1 MRGPLDFDL
10 EDEGE
15 RWREVGRRL
24 GKLGGW
30 TGWLIV
36 LVIVGLWLASG
47 FFTVGQSE
55 VGLVKRFGEFTRQ
68 VGPGLHYRLPS
79 PIESVVIVDQL
90 SVRTE
95 EIGFR
100 SRAGVPSVAFPAQ
113 EQEALMITGDFN
125 IIRAEMVVQYDVKDP
140 KRFAFEVEDYR
151 TVIREASQAIL
162 REQMA
167 LSTVDEALT
176 EKREEIAQSIREELQ
191 KLIDRYGLGVRIINV
206 RLQEVQP
213 PSREVEAAFDDVNSA
228 LQDKERTIFEAQR
241 YANEQIPRA
250 EGLAQKI
257 LNEAEAYKQSRILE
271 AQGAAARFL
280 SILESYYLG
289 ETVTAA
295 RLYIE
300 TMEEILPGMR
310 KVILSTE
317 GSGLVSL
324 LDLERLLQERP
335 MMEGGEGR

>member
-15 RWREVGRRL
+15 RWQDLGRRL
-24 GKLGGW
+24 GRLGGW

-47 FFTVGQSE
+47 IYTVGPSE
-55 VGLVKRFGEFTRQ
+55 VGLVKRFGKFTRQ

-79 PIESVVIVDQL
+79 PIESVVIVNQYGKQE
-90 SVRTE
+90 V
-95 EIGFR
+95 EIGVTPPGRFV
-100 SRAGVPSVAFPAQ
+100 RAAPA
-113 EQEALMITGDFN
+113 EESLMLTGDFN
-125 IIRAEMVVQYDVKDP
+125 IVYVEATIAYNVSRDP
-140 KRFAFEVEDYR
+140 QAYAFEIEDPQLIVR
-151 TVIREASQAIL
+151 QAAQAIIREQVALQEVDRLFAS
-162 REQMA
+162 
-167 LSTVDEALT
+167 
-176 EKREEIAQSIREELQ
+176 EERQLMGERIKQELQ
-191 KLIDRYGLGVRIINV
+191 ALLDRYGTGIQVLNV
-206 RLQEVQP
+206 FLQEVKP
-213 PSREVEAAFDDVNSA
+213 PTPEVAAAFDDVNSA
-228 LQDKERTIFEAQR
+228 IQDKERMILEAQR

-250 EGLAQKI
+250 EGQAQKI

-280 SILESYYLG
+280 SVLESYYLG

-310 KVILSTE
+310 KVILPTG

-324 LDLERLLQERP
+324 LDLERLLQGRSP
-335 MMEGGEGR
+335 MREGGEGR